1 MSKKVVGLEDT
12 RFILF
17 DQLGVEKLFNYER
30 FRGHSRE
37 TVDMIL
43 EAAEKLAVNE
53 FAPTNKLGDKDGC
66 TWKDNVVKVPESF
79 HRPFSKY
86 VEGGWLALPESED
99 EGGQNAPYTLHF
111 ACCEL
116 LYAAN
121 MSLQIYLGNTHS
133 AARVIKAYG
142 TTEQKEKYM
151 APLYACRFAG
161 TMTLTEPEAGS
172 DLGNI
177 KTKATARAGNT
188 YSISGQKIFIT
199 AGEHDLSNNIIH
211 ILLAR
216 VEGDPEGTKG
226 LSCFIVPNVKVNK
239 DGSLGERN
247 DVVCTGIEHKM
258 GLKASSTCSLTFGEN
273 GQCEGEL
280 LGPRKMG
287 ISVMFHM
294 LNEQRILV
302 GLQGLA
308 QAARAYSYAL
318 DYAKER
324 RQGRGFS
331 SKSFEQ
337 VPIIEHPDIKRHLL
351 WMKSYVEGMRSL
363 ILYTMF
369 CMDMEM
375 VCEDSIEKQKFQDM
389 VDILTPICK
398 ACSTDKSFEV
408 CNKAMQILGGYG
420 YCQDNEV
427 EQFSRD
433 TRITSIY
440 EGTNGIQALDLFG
453 RKLKMRN
460 GEVYQTF
467 LAKIKETIV
476 EASTMKDLSW
486 YTEEVSKAINALED
500 ITAFLLKKSVSDD
513 AYLATSW
520 ATQYLEIFGD
530 VVFGWQHLWQAMVA
544 QEKLTKVPSESSFY
558 ESKLMTAKYYIGSV
572 LPTIYGKME
581 AIKRDEKTLLNIT
594 SDLLI

>member
-1 MSKKVVGLEDT
+1 MGIKVIGTEDT

-17 DQLGVEKLFNYER
+17 DQLGVEKLFSYDR
-30 FRGHSRE
+30 FSGHSRE
-37 TVDMIL
+37 TVEMIL

-66 TWKDNVVKVPESF
+66 TWKDNFVKVPESF
-79 HRPFSKY
+79 HKPFSKY
-86 VEGGWLALPESED
+86 VEGGWLALPEAED
-99 EGGQNAPYTLHF
+99 VGGQHAPYTLHF
-111 ACCEL
+111 ACDEFF
-116 LYAAN
+116 YSGN

-142 TTEQKEKYM
+142 TPEQKEKYM
-151 APLYACRFAG
+151 VPLYACRFAG
-161 TMTLTEPEAGS
+161 TMTLTEPQAGS

-177 KTKATARAGNT
+177 RTKATPRDGNI

-199 AGEHDLSNNIIH
+199 AGEHDLADNIVH
-211 ILLAR
+211 ILLGR

-280 LGPRKMG
+280 LGPKGMG

-294 LNEQRILV
+294 LNEQRVLV
-302 GLQGLA
+302 GLEGLA
-308 QAARAYSYAL
+308 QASRAYLYAL

-324 RQGRGFS
+324 RQGRGFA

-369 CMDMEM
+369 CIDMEM
-375 VCEDSIEKQKFQDM
+375 VCEDRAEKQAWQDM

-408 CNKAMQILGGYG
+408 CTTAMQILGGYG
-420 YCQDNEV
+420 YCQDHEV
-427 EQFSRD
+427 EQFTRD
-433 TRITSIY
+433 VKITSIY

-453 RKLKMRN
+453 RKLKMR
-460 GEVYQTF
+460 GGGVYQTF
-467 LAKIKETIV
+467 LAKVKETIA
-476 EASTMKDLSW
+476 EASKKEGLTQ
-486 YTEEVSKAINALED
+486 YAEEVSKAVFTLEE
-500 ITAFLLKKSVSDD
+500 ITATLLKKSVSED

-530 VVFGWQHLWQAMVA
+530 VVFGWQHLWRAKVA
-544 QEKLTKVPSESSFY
+544 QEKIEAAAPESGFY
-558 ESKLMTAKYYIGSV
+558 ESTVKTAKYYIGSV
-572 LPTIYGKME
+572 LPTIYGKVE
-581 AIKRDEKTLLNIT
+581 AMSMDDRTLLDVT